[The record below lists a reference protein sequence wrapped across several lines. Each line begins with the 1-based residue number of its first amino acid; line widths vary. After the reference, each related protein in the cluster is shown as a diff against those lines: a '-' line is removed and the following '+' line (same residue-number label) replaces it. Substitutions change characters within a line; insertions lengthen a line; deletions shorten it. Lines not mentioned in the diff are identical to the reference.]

1 MSQRAQTEG
10 PEPLRE
16 PEQSEVST
24 NFFDSW
30 KNILQNVRK
39 YWPGIIMAILFA
51 AVGNILTVIGPSQIA
66 RMTDVISQ
74 GIPTSIDM
82 EAIQS
87 IGLTLI
93 LLYGIGA
100 VLNYSKGWIMVTV
113 TQEIARELRA
123 DISEK
128 INKLPMSYYSTHTV
142 GDTLSRVTNDVNTIA
157 QSLNTSV
164 SNLISSGTLL
174 VGSLVMMLLT
184 SVSMTFVAV
193 GASLIGFL
201 LMGLLMRTS
210 QKYFVRQQNDLG
222 DINGQIEEIYS
233 GHPIVKAYNGE
244 REAKLNFREKNASL
258 RESGFKAQALSSF
271 MMPIMTFIGNFG
283 YVAVSVFGAYLTITG
298 NISFG
303 IVVAFT
309 IYVRYFTQPLA
320 QIAQASQS
328 LQSASAAGER
338 VFEFLNERELIN
350 EDNKP
355 GRIEQTEGQVEF
367 SNVYFSYDE
376 ADDPVIKNFSL
387 QVAPGQKVALVG
399 HTGAGKTTIVNLLMR
414 FYEIDSGNIYIDG
427 TSIQDIPRENL
438 RNQFTMVLQDSWV
451 FHGTIRENLLL
462 NTENVTEAEIIAA
475 AETVDLHQYIETLS
489 EGYNTLLDEKIKL
502 SQGQKQQLTIAR
514 ALLNNRPILIL
525 DEATSS
531 VDTRTEKKIQEG
543 MDQLMEGRTSFVIAH
558 RLSTIRDADL
568 IVVMEDGEIIEK
580 GEHDELLDRNGFYA
594 ELYNSQFD
602 KSI

>member
-1 MSQRAQTEG
+1 MSNGAPTKG
-10 PEPLRE
+10 PGPLRE
-16 PEQSEVST
+16 QEESEVST
-24 NFFDSW
+24 NFLEAW
-30 KNILQNVRK
+30 KNILRSIRK
-39 YWPGIIMAILFA
+39 YWPNIIIAILFA

-74 GIPTSIDM
+74 GIRTSIDM
-82 EAIQS
+82 EAIQD

-113 TQEIARELRA
+113 TQEIARELRV

-128 INKLPMSYYSTHTV
+128 INKMPMSYYSTHTV

-157 QSLNTSV
+157 QSLNISV
-164 SNLISSGTLL
+164 NNLISSGTLL
-174 VGSLVMMLLT
+174 LGSLVMMLLT
-184 SVSMTFVAV
+184 SIRMTLVAV

-201 LMGLLMRTS
+201 LMGLIMRSS

-244 REAKLNFREKNASL
+244 REAHQNFREKNNSL

-271 MMPIMTFIGNFG
+271 MMPIMIFIGNFG
-283 YVAVSVFGAYLTITG
+283 YVAVSVVGAYLTITG
-298 NISFG
+298 TISFG

-338 VFEFLNERELIN
+338 VFNFLNEKELEN
-350 EDNKP
+350 EDNKR
-355 GRIEQTEGQVEF
+355 GQIEQTEGQVEF
-367 SNVYFSYDE
+367 SNVYFSYD
-376 ADDPVIKNFSL
+376 DVNKPVIKDFSL
-387 QVAPGQKVALVG
+387 QVAPSQKVALVG

-414 FYEIDSGNIYIDG
+414 FYEIDSGSIYIDG
-427 TSIQDIPRENL
+427 VSIQNIPRENL

-451 FHGTIRENLLL
+451 FRGTVKENLIF
-462 NTENVTEAEIIAA
+462 NTDNVTEEEMIEAA
-475 AETVDLHQYIETLS
+475 DAVGLHQYIQTLP
-489 EGYNTLLDEKIKL
+489 EGYNTLLNDKIKL

-514 ALLNNRPILIL
+514 ALINDRPILIL

-531 VDTRTEKKIQEG
+531 VDTRTERKIQEG
-543 MDQLMEGRTSFVIAH
+543 MDQLMEGRTSFIIAH

-568 IVVMEDGEIIEK
+568 IVVMEDGAIIEK
-580 GEHDELLDRNGFYA
+580 GSHDELLDRNGFYA

-602 KSI
+602 KII